1 MDLVIHSK
9 MYIATADGDREIQ
22 LCVGDITQ
30 LPPTDKVDV
39 IFISAFPSKLSINF
53 KSFKLH

>member
-1 MDLVIHSK
+1 

-30 LPPTDKVDV
+30 LPPSDKVDV

-53 KSFKLH
+53 KAFKLH